1 MKHMVYAIL
10 IVLAAAG
17 CGDGAAPPPQP
28 VYTPAPSDTPEDML
42 IMSGIDLY
50 LHDMRPTAGLA
61 RKPTFWLHTEKFS
74 VLDENIWAFEDARA
88 IIYGE
93 GGEDRQ
99 DIILEA
105 KEGRFEEGKS
115 ALLKGGVKAH
125 MGTLR
130 IELADIEWQN
140 PVADTP
146 GEARS
151 DNPVTVVDSHVQLEA
166 AGVRIYPQRKEFI
179 LTGVAG
185 TIRFGRND
193 S

>member
-1 MKHMVYAIL
+1 MKYIL
-10 IVLAAAG
+10 SGIVICIAAAG
-17 CGDGAAPPPQP
+17 CGDGPAPPPAYAP
-28 VYTPAPSDTPEDML
+28 VPRDAPEDVL
-42 IMSGIDLY
+42 TMSGIDLY
-50 LHDMRPTAGLA
+50 LHDMRPTAGVA

-93 GGEDRQ
+93 GEEDRQ

-105 KEGRFEEGKS
+105 REGRFEEGKS
-115 ALLKGGVKAH
+115 AYLKGGVKAL
-125 MGTLR
+125 MGSLR

-140 PVADTP
+140 PDAETP

-151 DNPVTVVDSHVQLEA
+151 DNPVKVLDSHVQLEA
-166 AGVRIYPQRKEFI
+166 AGVRIYPQRKEFM

-185 TIRFGRND
+185 TIQFGRNE